1 MPHRTL
7 ALSCLAALA
16 LAVAVPASAQERT
29 IDRTID
35 LAAGGRL
42 SLDAERGS
50 VQLTS
55 WDQPTVRVHVR
66 IEPPQGATADYARRS
81 VDAVAIQVTGGGR
94 AVRVRADYSRV
105 PWAFFFLRI
114 ERDLPRVHYEITA
127 PRRVDLNL
135 DIDRSDV
142 SLEGFDGQLT
152 LVLDRSRLDARDLS
166 GALDLRVDR
175 GPAITVTGLHGSLD
189 LDLDRT
195 EATLRDAALTG
206 NSRVR
211 LDRGGVDM
219 ALASNQTL
227 TIDGDLDRS
236 QISSDLPITVDR
248 RGSHFHATL
257 NGGGPTLRVTADRS
271 QVHVGLAANR

>member
-16 LAVAVPASAQERT
+16 LAAAVPAGAQERT
-29 IDRTID
+29 VDRTID

-50 VQLTS
+50 VHLTS

-81 VDAVAIQVTGGGR
+81 VDAVAIEVTGGGR

-105 PWAFFFLRI
+105 PWAFFFLHV

-127 PRRVDLNL
+127 PRHVDLDL
-135 DIDRSDV
+135 DIDRSDTV
-142 SLEGFDGQLT
+142 IQGFDGRLA
-152 LVLDRSRLDARDLS
+152 LVLDRSRLDAQDLS

-175 GPAITVTGLHGSLD
+175 GPAVTVTGLRGSLA

-195 EATLRDAALTG
+195 EATLRDVTLAGSSHA
-206 NSRVR
+206 R
-211 LDRGGVDM
+211 LDRGGLDV
-219 ALASNQTL
+219 ALASNQAL

-236 QISSDLPITVDR
+236 EISSDLPIAIDR
-248 RGSHFHATL
+248 RGSDFHATL
-257 NGGGPTLRVTADRS
+257 NGGGTTFRVNADRS
-271 QVHVGLAANR
+271 QVHFR